1 MMIALDVKIY
11 KNFNFNNLDRFY
23 NFYID
28 SYDNLDMKDFFDYV
42 ADINEAEDGIYPKI
56 HAIKE
61 ERKIKVNVFYG
72 GEKLVDCMGRVIK
85 KHTK

>member
-1 MMIALDVKIY
+1 
-11 KNFNFNNLDRFY
+11 
-23 NFYID
+23 
-28 SYDNLDMKDFFDYV
+28 MK
-42 ADINEAEDGIYPKI
+42 
-56 HAIKE
+56 KE

>member
-1 MMIALDVKIY
+1 MNIIKQTDIV
-11 KNFNFNNLDRFY
+11 R
-23 NFYID
+23 D
-28 SYDNLDMKDFFDYV
+28 S
-42 ADINEAEDGIYPKI
+42 IE
-56 HAIKE
+56 KE